1 MREPCAIAFKQCQI
15 LQQQQIYISAAIELF
30 DKRCASKI
38 FNPSLLENKHS
49 QHPADMLS
57 DASGEVGT
65 KWKCMFGFSSSS
77 AFTLDTSAI
86 HFCSTLLHRQL
97 FNYE

>member
-38 FNPSLLENKHS
+38 FYPSLLNN
-49 QHPADMLS
+49 M
-57 DASGEVGT
+57 GT
-65 KWKCMFGFSSSS
+65 NWKCMFGFSSSL